1 MLQINNF
8 QLKIIEGNK
17 NIDFDFLAHDSKV
30 ADHMNIK
37 ETDYGCVKNHS
48 LDEFKLK
55 DSEFDALLDFVDA
68 CSNLLIN

>member
-1 MLQINNF
+1 M
-8 QLKIIEGNK
+8 
-17 NIDFDFLAHDSKV
+17 AHDSKV

-37 ETDYGCVKNHS
+37 EADYGCVKNHS